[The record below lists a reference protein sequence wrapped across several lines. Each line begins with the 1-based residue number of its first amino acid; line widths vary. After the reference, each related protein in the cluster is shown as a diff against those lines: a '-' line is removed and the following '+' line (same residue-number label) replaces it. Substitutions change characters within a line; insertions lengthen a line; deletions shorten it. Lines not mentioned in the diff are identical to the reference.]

1 MEVLAFLSEP
11 LCLSTGCANRATCRA
26 KAAASHWQRVRGSE
40 GRGWVQSLCVRRA
53 GAHGMD
59 EGWELQAQVEV
70 VWRGGL
76 LGRGLS
82 WAQQAHKH

>member
-1 MEVLAFLSEP
+1 M
-11 LCLSTGCANRATCRA
+11 G
-26 KAAASHWQRVRGSE
+26 
-40 GRGWVQSLCVRRA
+40 
-53 GAHGMD
+53 